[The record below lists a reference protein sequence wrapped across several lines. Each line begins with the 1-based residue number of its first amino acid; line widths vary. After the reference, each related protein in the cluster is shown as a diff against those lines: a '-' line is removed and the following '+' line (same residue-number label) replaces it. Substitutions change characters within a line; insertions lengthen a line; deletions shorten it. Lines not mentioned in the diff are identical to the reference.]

1 MGGNH
6 TPGPWKKSSIM
17 EGDGEFIEISD
28 QEGRLIADV
37 WFDRKHEEPTCPPLE
52 EAEANANLIL
62 AAPDLL
68 KQLKNAKNMLEKYQG
83 TVEYF
88 EICQAIKKA
97 EGREHENRIP
107 RRPNCSRKLKSLS
120 LQNSGISSTERQ
132 LKRKSRW

>member
-37 WFDRKHEEPTCPPLE
+37 WVHPDDS
-52 EAEANANLIL
+52 AEGRYMWEGIANAALI
-62 AAPDLL
+62 ATAPELL
-68 KQLKNAKNMLEKYQG
+68 EQLKNAKNMLEKYQG

-97 EGREHENRIP
+97 EGRR
-107 RRPNCSRKLKSLS
+107 
-120 LQNSGISSTERQ
+120 
-132 LKRKSRW
+132 

>member
-97 EGREHENRIP
+97 EGRR
-107 RRPNCSRKLKSLS
+107 
-120 LQNSGISSTERQ
+120 
-132 LKRKSRW
+132 

>member
-1 MGGNH
+1 MPKH
-6 TPGPWKKSSIM
+6 TPGPWKGTIVSCTNEEFM
-17 EGDGEFIEISD
+17 EIVDEK
-28 QEGRLIADV
+28 GRLIADV

-97 EGREHENRIP
+97 DRFMADLRGEDESEGREDDGR
-107 RRPNCSRKLKSLS
+107 
-120 LQNSGISSTERQ
+120 
-132 LKRKSRW
+132 